1 MARVKPH
8 SPYVQDAARLLGEQ
22 IRMARRARGWSQQE
36 LADRAGITA
45 PTLRKVENGNLGV
58 ALGTAFEVAAL
69 TGVPLFYDDR
79 ERLSM
84 DLDRTQARSALLPRR
99 VSTRRG
105 HVHDDF

>member
-1 MARVKPH
+1 MARVRPH

-22 IRMARRARGWSQQE
+22 IRAARRARGWSQQE

-45 PTLRKVENGNLGV
+45 PTLRKVETGDLGV

-69 TGVPLFYDDR
+69 TGVPLFYEDR

-84 DLDRTQARSALLPRR
+84 DLDRTQARSALLPKR
-99 VSTRRG
+99 VSARRRQ
-105 HVHDDF
+105 VHDDF